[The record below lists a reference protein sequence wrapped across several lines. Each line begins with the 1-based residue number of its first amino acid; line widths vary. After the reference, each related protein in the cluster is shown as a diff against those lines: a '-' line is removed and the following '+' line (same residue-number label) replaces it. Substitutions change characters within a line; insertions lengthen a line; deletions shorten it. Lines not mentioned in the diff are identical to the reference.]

1 MNRFFVKPDDMTEDS
16 AAIIGEDVKH
26 ISKVL
31 RMQSGDRVMLSDG
44 CGYEYLAEIETI
56 SRERVELK
64 LLDKKPCPAE
74 PKQRITLYQGIPK
87 AGKMEL
93 IIQKCVELGING
105 IIPVAAERS
114 VVRVKP
120 GEYRAKQ
127 TRYQRVACEAAKQS
141 GRGIIPQVSW
151 AGDFTAV
158 LDIAAYDLI
167 LVAYEDERQTS
178 LKEVLRA
185 NMKAENIAVIIGPE
199 GGLEIGEVESLINK
213 GGKAVSLG
221 RRILRTET
229 AGMATV
235 AMILYELEE

>member
-1 MNRFFVKPDDMTEDS
+1 
-16 AAIIGEDVKH
+16 
-26 ISKVL
+26 
-31 RMQSGDRVMLSDG
+31 
-44 CGYEYLAEIETI
+44 
-56 SRERVELK
+56 
-64 LLDKKPCPAE
+64 
-74 PKQRITLYQGIPK
+74 
-87 AGKMEL
+87 MEL

-141 GRGIIPQVSW
+141 GRGIIPHI
-151 AGDFTAV
+151 GELTTFKTA
-158 LDIAAYDLI
+158 DMSAYDLI

-213 GGKAVSLG
+213 GRQSRIPWPAHTSHRDRRHGYRRDDTLRAG
-221 RRILRTET
+221 RI
-229 AGMATV
+229 
-235 AMILYELEE
+235 EEYR

>member
-141 GRGIIPQVSW
+141 GRGIIPT
-151 AGDFTAV
+151 FKTA
-158 LDIAAYDLI
+158 DMSAYDLI

>member
-1 MNRFFVKPDDMTEDS
+1 MNRFFVTPDDMTEDS
-16 AAIIGEDVKH
+16 AVITGEDVKH
-26 ISKVL
+26 ISRVL
-31 RMQSGDRVMLSDG
+31 RMRRGDRVMLSDG
-44 CGYEYLAEIETI
+44 RGYEYPAEIEDI
-56 SRERVELK
+56 SGERVELR
-64 LLDKKPCPAE
+64 LLDKRRCPAE
-74 PKQRITLYQGIPK
+74 PKRRITLYQGIPK

-93 IIQKCVELGING
+93 IIQKCVELGVNG

-120 GEYRAKQ
+120 DEYRARQ

-141 GRGIIPQVSW
+141 GRGIIPRIGQLTTFKAADMS
-151 AGDFTAV
+151 
-158 LDIAAYDLI
+158 AYDLI
-167 LVAYEDERQTS
+167 LVAYEEERRTG

-185 NMKAENIAVIIGPE
+185 NMGAENIAVIIGPE
-199 GGLEIGEVESLINK
+199 GGLEAGEVESLIDK

-229 AGMATV
+229 AGMAAA

>member
-1 MNRFFVKPDDMTEDS
+1 MNRFFVRPEDISKDS
-16 AAIIGEDVKH
+16 AAITGEDVKH
-26 ISKVL
+26 IARVL
-31 RMQSGDRVMLSDG
+31 RMQSGDKVMLSDG
-44 CGYEYLAEIETI
+44 LGYEYVAEIEDI
-56 SRERVELK
+56 SRDRVELR
-64 LLDKKPCPAE
+64 LLDEKLCPAE
-74 PKQRITLYQGIPK
+74 PKQRITLYQGLPK
-87 AGKMEL
+87 AGKMEF

-127 TRYQRVACEAAKQS
+127 ARYQRISYEAAKQS
-141 GRGIIPQVSW
+141 GRGIIPHIGELTTFKAADMS
-151 AGDFTAV
+151 
-158 LDIAAYDLI
+158 AYDLI
-167 LVAYEDERQTS
+167 LVAYEDERKTS
-178 LKEVLRA
+178 LKEALRA

-199 GGLEIGEVESLINK
+199 GGLETGEVECLIDK

-229 AGMATV
+229 AGMAAV

>member
-1 MNRFFVKPDDMTEDS
+1 MNRFFVKPNDMTEDS

-93 IIQKCVELGING
+93 IIQKCVELGITG
-105 IIPVAAERS
+105 IIPVAAERR

-120 GEYRAKQ
+120 

-141 GRGIIPQVSW
+141 GRGIIPHI
-151 AGDFTAV
+151 GELTTFKTA
-158 LDIAAYDLI
+158 DMSAYDLI

>member
-1 MNRFFVKPDDMTEDS
+1 MNRFFVKPDDMTEDR

-64 LLDKKPCPAE
+64 LLDKKLCSAE

-120 GEYRAKQ
+120 GEYKAKQ

-141 GRGIIPQVSW
+141 GRGIIPHI
-151 AGDFTAV
+151 GELTTFKTA
-158 LDIAAYDLI
+158 DMSAYDLI
-167 LVAYEDERQTS
+167 LVAYEDRQTS

>member
-64 LLDKKPCPAE
+64 PAE

-127 TRYQRVACEAAKQS
+127 PRYQRVACEAAKQS
-141 GRGIIPQVSW
+141 GRGIIPHI
-151 AGDFTAV
+151 GELTTFKTA
-158 LDIAAYDLI
+158 DMSAYDLI